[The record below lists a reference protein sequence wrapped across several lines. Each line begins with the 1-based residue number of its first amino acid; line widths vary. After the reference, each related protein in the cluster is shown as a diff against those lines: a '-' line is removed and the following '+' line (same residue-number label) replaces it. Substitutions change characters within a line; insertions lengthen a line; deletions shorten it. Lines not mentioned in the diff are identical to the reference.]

1 MGRRRGLATPRE
13 SFATAFFSDNGR
25 LAVHRMRSRRL
36 RGGNRSL
43 PAGSSPGRP
52 HPCRPTPTPSGLGA
66 GRPRPSRAPPPPAP
80 VGICRVLCFA
90 RFRHVGRWGCARGRI
105 MESTEA
111 AAPVGRGAGGA
122 SSLRGAAPVEAAPA
136 ELCTGRPLSWGQRRG
151 ASREGR
157 STVWSTKSG
166 RATAGEGLPGRKPP
180 GRRYPGRR
188 AKGAPAAP
196 RVLPRRWRASASGS
210 PSFRARPVEPPSGVR
225 ATSRSSLP

>member
-13 SFATAFFSDNGR
+13 SFATALFSDNGR

-111 AAPVGRGAGGA
+111 AAPVRRGAGGA
-122 SSLRGAAPVEAAPA
+122 PRRRRLRLRSFAPGGRCRGGSGAAHRVKGGRRYGRRRADVQRRGRGPRVASPRGAGIRAAERRVRLLRPA
-136 ELCTGRPLSWGQRRG
+136 SCPGGGGRAHQAHPALEQGRLSRQVGSGRPL
-151 ASREGR
+151 
-157 STVWSTKSG
+157 
-166 RATAGEGLPGRKPP
+166 
-180 GRRYPGRR
+180 
-188 AKGAPAAP
+188 AAP
-196 RVLPRRWRASASGS
+196 CHCGR
-210 PSFRARPVEPPSGVR
+210 
-225 ATSRSSLP
+225 